1 VGGALLHGD
10 SLLRIGITLRN
21 FPVWGGP
28 GTYTEQLV
36 RRLLQI
42 DRKNEYLLIH
52 PRQTLAT
59 RRAPALPDYGNVQE
73 VETGRPSGLIWDQ
86 ITVPLI
92 ARRHDVD
99 LLFSPFQQ
107 MPSWG
112 GFKKVMVIHGAERYV
127 VPEILDWR
135 NRLRWTIMERTM
147 LPFVDRVISVSNTM
161 TDDFCRA
168 VGFPRAK
175 VATIYLGVDESF
187 KKLEETDAWEKT
199 RYRYRITANFLL
211 FVGHVFPNKNL
222 ENLLRGFKLIVGDIP
237 HDIVI
242 VGGRRWK
249 YRSVERLICE
259 LELERRVRSLGFVPQ
274 ADLVLLYNLAS
285 CFVFPSLYESFGL
298 AQLEA
303 MACGCPVVASR
314 TGALP
319 EIGGDAALYCDP
331 YDPVSIGDAI
341 RRLVTDDAM
350 REQYAARA
358 LQRAKL
364 FTWDKCARQTL
375 EVLESVGAAP

>member
-1 VGGALLHGD
+1 M
-10 SLLRIGITLRN
+10 
-21 FPVWGGP
+21 
-28 GTYTEQLV
+28 YTEQLV

-42 DRKNEYLLIH
+42 DRRHEYLLIQ
-52 PRQTLAT
+52 PRRTAAAWH
-59 RRAPALPDYGNVQE
+59 APAVPDHRNVQK
-73 VETGRPSGLIWDQ
+73 VQTGRQSGLIWDQ
-86 ITVPLI
+86 MTVPLI

-127 VPEILDWR
+127 VPEILGWR
-135 NRLRWTIMERTM
+135 NRLKWMIMEQTM

-168 VGFPRAK
+168 VGFPRSK
-175 VATIYLGVDESF
+175 VSTIHLGVDESF
-187 KKLEETDAWEKT
+187 RKLDEIEAWQEIRKC
-199 RYRYRITANFLL
+199 YRIPSRFLL
-211 FVGHVFPNKNL
+211 FVGHLFPNKNL
-222 ENLLRGFKLIVGDIP
+222 ENLLRGFKLIEDDIP
-237 HDIVI
+237 HDLLI

-259 LELERRVRSLGFVPQ
+259 LGLDCRVRSLGFVPQ
-274 ADLVLLYNLAS
+274 ADLAVLYNLAS

-319 EIGGDAALYCDP
+319 EIGGDAAVYCDP
-331 YDPVSIGDAI
+331 YDPASIGDAI

-358 LQRAKL
+358 LQRARL
-364 FTWDKCARQTL
+364 FSWDNCARQTL
-375 EVLESVGAAP
+375 ELLESVGASS